1 MAEKIER
8 DPLASRAFDS
18 SQADH
23 VLGGGGVAARIRK
36 ESHIGLL
43 KQIQIN
49 HVVSNLTNI
58 LLPQQAK

>member
-23 VLGGGGVAARIRK
+23 VLGGGVAARIRK